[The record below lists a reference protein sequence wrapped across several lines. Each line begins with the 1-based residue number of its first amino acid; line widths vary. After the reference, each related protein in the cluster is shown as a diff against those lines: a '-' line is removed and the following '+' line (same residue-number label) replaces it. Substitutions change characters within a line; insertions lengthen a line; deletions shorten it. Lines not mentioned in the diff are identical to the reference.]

1 MMLLTA
7 SKVGARTRGMT
18 AGQEGSFQNPGV
30 CLQAFPS
37 FLPHPV
43 PALLLAPSFAQF
55 LTLVPHSLL
64 LKRAETL
71 VTQAT
76 PRGGGEYSHTLPIR
90 VCASQRGRDLEAP
103 DLERGIHFRGV

>member
-43 PALLLAPSFAQF
+43 PALLLAPFFAQF

-76 PRGGGEYSHTLPIR
+76 PRGGESTPIHYLYGY
-90 VCASQRGRDLEAP
+90 VP
-103 DLERGIHFRGV
+103 PNGVVILKLLI